1 MSTPAAIVR
10 AIRANDLNAAQD
22 MFREARRNTTVHD
35 LVQALS
41 AIVEPKPGEITV
53 GLMHLVLG
61 NPFREGWAWRCGQ
74 CLHVYRTGGKLPS
87 AGVNYKT
94 LRGAT
99 MVARKHSAEEHNGR
113 ASVKE
118 VTR

>member
-10 AIRANDLNAAQD
+10 AIRADDLDTARD
-22 MFREARRNTTVHD
+22 MFRAASRSTTVHD
-35 LVQALS
+35 LVMDLS
-41 AIVEPKPGEITV
+41 ALVEPKHGEITV

-61 NPFREGWAWRCGQ
+61 NPFRDGWAWRCGQ
-74 CLHVYRTGGKLPS
+74 CLHVYRNGGKLPS

-94 LRGAT
+94 QRVAIT
-99 MVARKHSAEEHNGR
+99 AARKHATEEHSEPVR
-113 ASVKE
+113 VRE

>member
-1 MSTPAAIVR
+1 VSAPTAIVKAIHAGNLDKAR
-10 AIRANDLNAAQD
+10 A
-22 MFREARRNTTVHD
+22 MFRDAARRTTVHD
-35 LVQALS
+35 LVMALS

-74 CLHVYRTGGKLPS
+74 CLHVYRNGGKLPS

-94 LRGAT
+94 QRGAAT
-99 MVARKHSAEEHNGR
+99 AARKHSDEEHDGAVSLR
-113 ASVKE
+113 E
-118 VTR
+118 LTR